1 MTGQFLVC
9 MGLEIAMQILVLGFS
24 LIQIKIY
31 RTQRMGLDNSLLQ
44 KYKAILI
51 CQLEV

>member
-9 MGLEIAMQILVLGFS
+9 MGLEIAMQILLLGFS

-31 RTQRMGLDNSLLQ
+31 RTQRMGLENGLLQ
-44 KYKAILI
+44 KYKGILI